1 MNQREAN
8 AVARELE
15 EQVFDRDRYAYDIDV
30 ESVNS
35 TPDYT
40 TAIREIVV
48 SGIPHY
54 TTDGFESV
62 EEYLLE
68 VSSDNA

>member
-15 EQVFDRDRYAYDIDV
+15 ERVFDGDRYAYDIDV

-35 TPDYT
+35 IPDYT
-40 TAIREIVV
+40 AAIREIVV
-48 SGIPHY
+48 SGIPIY
-54 TTDGFESV
+54 TTDGFETV